1 MGQKYETFDVYDYR
15 GCKLKEKL
23 ESYLKKGK
31 YIRHCLLQSEQ
42 PQLDMPER
50 RGTAYHRRTCHPV

>member
-1 MGQKYETFDVYDYR
+1 M
-15 GCKLKEKL
+15 KLSMCMTIVAANMKEKL
-23 ESYLKKGK
+23 ESYLKKWQ

-42 PQLDMPER
+42 SQLDMPER